1 MRALILLFLVCL
13 SFVLVRWFLAG
24 PEAAI
29 AGAESSEER
38 PGSELAVRFLEPPR
52 EASLG
57 LQPATQ
63 AESQADR
70 AGAEDPQEG
79 PSGDR
84 LDPGHPGPPWQGG
97 GGSADEAEI
106 AAAAALLHGTP
117 ADVQTAAAGLD
128 RELALA
134 AESFA
139 WALAGE
145 RQLAHSLAAK
155 IGRGAIAE
163 REHALL
169 EAVLTGRTAAPAPAG
184 ARLAGRP
191 LVLAMEAGLLA
202 REAREALASH
212 RYAAAARG
220 YSELLQRELDA
231 PWPADAGTLSGWASA
246 LAEAQ
251 RYHRWSPRGDWPGV
265 EVVVQEGDNLILIR
279 KRFLEQHPGAVLCT
293 GLIERANA
301 VRGYLQPGQV
311 LRIPTD
317 PARVL
322 VDLDARWALFF
333 LGEEVAGAWPVGI
346 GRPGEETPPGDYVS
360 IEKTENPPWMKVGQE
375 VIPFGDPRNPLGTRW
390 IGWSQG
396 GRKTSYGFHGTKEPE
411 SIGKA
416 ESDGCVRFRNPD
428 IEELFQILPE
438 GAAIQVRP

>member
-1 MRALILLFLVCL
+1 MRALILLVLVCL
-13 SFVLVRWFLAG
+13 SFLLVRWFLADPG
-24 PEAAI
+24 AAI
-29 AGAESSEER
+29 AGGQSGKDVPGAE
-38 PGSELAVRFLEPPR
+38 PAVRFLKPPR

-57 LQPATQ
+57 LEAVPRAPAPSERQRGEGAQ
-63 AESQADR
+63 AGRSEDRVDRVLPES
-70 AGAEDPQEG
+70 
-79 PSGDR
+79 
-84 LDPGHPGPPWQGG
+84 
-97 GGSADEAEI
+97 GSAGEAEI
-106 AAAAALLHGTP
+106 AAAAALVHGTP

-134 AESFA
+134 AEAFA

-155 IGRGAIAE
+155 IDQGALAE
-163 REHALL
+163 RQHALL
-169 EAVLTGRTAAPAPAG
+169 EAALTGRSAVPAASRAGPAA
-184 ARLAGRP
+184 RP
-191 LVLAMEAGLLA
+191 LVLAMEAGLTA

-212 RYAAAARG
+212 RYSTAARG

-231 PWPADAGTLSGWASA
+231 PWPADAGTLAGWAA
-246 LAEAQ
+246 GLAEAQ

-265 EVVVQEGDNLILIR
+265 EVQVREGDSLISIR
-279 KRFLEQHPGAVLCT
+279 KRFLAEHPGAVLCT

-301 VRGYLQPGQV
+301 LRGYLQPGQV

-322 VDLDARWALFF
+322 VDLKARWALFF
-333 LGEEVAGAWPVGI
+333 LGEEVVGAWPVGV
-346 GRPGEETPPGDYVS
+346 GRPGEETPPGDYLA

-428 IEELFQILPE
+428 IEELFHILPE